1 MSFLAIAIMALF
13 EPLRLFNFIYL
24 DRIQGSLVIKIQ
36 LLSISAVL
44 TLQFPER
51 VILPC
56 RVYSPVEYSEGVNP
70 I

>member
-1 MSFLAIAIMALF
+1 MINLLAMATIALL
-13 EPLRLFNFIYL
+13 EPFMLFNLIYRN
-24 DRIQGSLVIKIQ
+24 RIQGSLVIKIQ

-56 RVYSPVEYSEGVNP
+56 RVYSPVEP
-70 I
+70 FFKLIC